1 LLCVGCLYLPI
12 PVAAYTSL
20 YLTLH
25 PYLYLTLMKTAL
37 RYTCVL
43 LLAFLA
49 GCQTDYATLPTY
61 NGKRQLQAVIE
72 VPAGSAVKH
81 HYNRQTKAF
90 EAEQQA
96 GKDRVIE
103 FLPYPANFGFIPST
117 ETNAQAKPLEIM
129 VLGDRVEQGTVLEVI
144 PIGVL
149 QLETA
154 GELDHK
160 IVAVPARP
168 SERTVNAVDFN
179 ALTRDYAAVKTML
192 QLWFVH
198 HNPTAHSR
206 FVGWRNEQF
215 AEQEIQRW
223 MKL

>member
-1 LLCVGCLYLPI
+1 
-12 PVAAYTSL
+12 
-20 YLTLH
+20 
-25 PYLYLTLMKTAL
+25 MKTL
-37 RYTCVL
+37 QRYTFL
-43 LLAFLA
+43 LFSLALLAS
-49 GCQTDYATLPTY
+49 CQTDYAALPTY
-61 NGKRQLQAVIE
+61 NGKKQLQAVIE
-72 VPAGSAVKH
+72 VPAGSSTKL

-96 GKDRVIE
+96 GQDRIIP

-117 ETNAQAKPLEIM
+117 ETNAQKKPLEVI
-129 VLGDRVEQGTVLEVI
+129 VLAGSVASGTVMEVI
-144 PIGVL
+144 PLGVL

-160 IVAVPARP
+160 IIAVPARP
-168 SERTVNAVDFN
+168 SERSINAS
-179 ALTRDYAAVKTML
+179 DYNSFTADYPAAKAIL
-192 QLWFVH
+192 QQWFVH
-198 HNPTAHSR
+198 HNPTAKSK

>member
-1 LLCVGCLYLPI
+1 
-12 PVAAYTSL
+12 
-20 YLTLH
+20 
-25 PYLYLTLMKTAL
+25 MKTL
-37 RYTCVL
+37 QRYTFL
-43 LLAFLA
+43 LLSLA
-49 GCQTDYATLPTY
+49 MLASCQTDYAALPTY
-61 NGKRQLQAVIE
+61 NGKKQLQAVIE
-72 VPAGSAVKH
+72 VPAGSSTKL

-96 GKDRVIE
+96 GKDRIIP

-117 ETNAQAKPLEIM
+117 ETNAQRKPLEVV
-129 VLGDRVEQGTVLEVI
+129 VLTGTVATGTVMEVI
-144 PIGVL
+144 PVGVL
-149 QLETA
+149 QLETD

-168 SERTVNAVDFN
+168 SERTINAPDYN
-179 ALTRDYAAVKTML
+179 AFTADYPAAKAIL
-192 QLWFVH
+192 QYWFVH
-198 HNPTAHSR
+198 HNPTAKSK